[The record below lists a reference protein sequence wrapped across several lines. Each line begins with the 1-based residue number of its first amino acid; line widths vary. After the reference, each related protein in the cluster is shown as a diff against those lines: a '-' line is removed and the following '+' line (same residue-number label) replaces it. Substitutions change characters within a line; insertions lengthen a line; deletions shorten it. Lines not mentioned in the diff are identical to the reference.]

1 MSPFL
6 PFGLTNLVG
15 NVWEVGGCPSVF
27 RSLRLN
33 GRFVAD
39 YLSSIVLNTTRYSP
53 LILGLFDND
62 NEAPLLIILF
72 HLSVHPT
79 LSAEFNMAPPAFYSW
94 RTELSHGN
102 SVSSLPA
109 LSFLDFDRIFPHSCC
124 VFDSNLARAILFTT
138 RLSPLSFISN
148 YPTI

>member
-1 MSPFL
+1 MSPFF

-27 RSLRLN
+27 RSLRLD

-39 YLSSIVLNTTRYSP
+39 YLSSIVLNTNRYSP
-53 LILGLFDND
+53 LILGLYDND

-79 LSAEFNMAPPAFYSW
+79 
-94 RTELSHGN
+94 
-102 SVSSLPA
+102 
-109 LSFLDFDRIFPHSCC
+109 
-124 VFDSNLARAILFTT
+124 
-138 RLSPLSFISN
+138 
-148 YPTI
+148 